1 MLKCNKFMTAGFIS
15 NCRQRGRERAR
26 FNNSGFYHKTQS
38 VVSWAKSNNKACCLI
53 VASHSKSPFIKLLKE
68 EVYFCNWRLVS
79 IFVSSFD
86 LIF

>member
-38 VVSWAKSNNKACCLI
+38 VVSWETAKSNNKACCLI
-53 VASHSKSPFIKLLKE
+53 VARHLKSPFIKLLI
-68 EVYFCNWRLVS
+68 EVFFCRGILS
-79 IFVSSFD
+79 
-86 LIF
+86 